1 MISQGVRPDVHLGAA
16 SAQKIID
23 SNGSWLP
30 EGRVPK
36 LEMPKGTA
44 MLKDH
49 LSFNEKMIEKA
60 RQRNMGCMVVGWA
73 FLLIVVALIVF
84 ALKSSGLF

>member
-1 MISQGVRPDVHLGAA
+1 
-16 SAQKIID
+16 
-23 SNGSWLP
+23 
-30 EGRVPK
+30 
-36 LEMPKGTA
+36 